1 MESQECRDDDAGPH
15 SEVEPPPASASESP
29 STTQI
34 TRSLESNAASS
45 VTAVLIKKRTKLRN
59 ANPRQSDA
67 AKIESAYIG
76 VATISACAELIEDV
90 AQLLSVVEESDA
102 DNPAKMKQYLRLIA
116 KCTTFAEGAIKESC
130 NVISKSLD
138 NTAAKKQSA
147 QVHRKLTTKESRQWQ
162 DLQIERHTRM
172 KQNPSEF
179 LKVSLKQCE
188 DVVKAA
194 STSSSLKQKASRSKK
209 RAEP

>member
-45 VTAVLIKKRTKLRN
+45 VTAVLIKKRTKLWN

-116 KCTTFAEGAIKESC
+116 KCTTFAKGAIKESC

-147 QVHRKLTTKESRQWQ
+147 QVHRKLTKKESR
-162 DLQIERHTRM
+162 
-172 KQNPSEF
+172 
-179 LKVSLKQCE
+179 
-188 DVVKAA
+188 
-194 STSSSLKQKASRSKK
+194 
-209 RAEP
+209 